1 MELAFNFEYLY
12 LRNGD
17 AILQRWRKMVR
28 PAGLEP
34 AASRLEVSRSIQMS
48 YGRVIGMRFS
58 GLFTGC
64 KP

>member
-1 MELAFNFEYLY
+1 
-12 LRNGD
+12 
-17 AILQRWRKMVR
+17 
-28 PAGLEP
+28 
-34 AASRLEVSRSIQMS
+34 MS